1 MKTRRSKTTNLKRTK
16 ASKAA
21 RTRVPSVA
29 DLQKQVVALSREL
42 SEAQEQ
48 QTASS
53 EVLQIISSSPGDL
66 KHAFQGM
73 LANALRLCEAQFG
86 GLFLCEG
93 QGQVFRLVAVQIR
106 PARVAEFIQQESVV
120 DLRQH
125 HPQLALARV
134 ARTIPWVRGGR
145 RLTVEQ
151 IAPDFWRSVARFGFM
166 DRPDIPALL
175 REAQPRCG
183 GKLTLDD
190 VTYYVGH
197 ETIIPREDVK
207 ALPRWLE
214 ALYAMMQRNSVH
226 VTSFFRLPADQV
238 VEIGREISI

>member
-1 MKTRRSKTTNLKRTK
+1 MKTRRSKATSLKRTK
-16 ASKAA
+16 ASKPA
-21 RTRVPSVA
+21 RPRVASVA

-42 SEAQEQ
+42 SEAREQ

-73 LANALRLCEAQFG
+73 LAKALRLCEAQFG

-125 HPQLALARV
+125 HPQLAQTDIHVVRQSEWRAGRNEETPTAR
-134 ARTIPWVRGGR
+134 
-145 RLTVEQ
+145 L
-151 IAPDFWRSVARFGFM
+151 
-166 DRPDIPALL
+166 
-175 REAQPRCG
+175 
-183 GKLTLDD
+183 
-190 VTYYVGH
+190 
-197 ETIIPREDVK
+197 
-207 ALPRWLE
+207 
-214 ALYAMMQRNSVH
+214 
-226 VTSFFRLPADQV
+226 RLPCSSPTSSSSVFAASP
-238 VEIGREISI
+238 GRHSRIRCST